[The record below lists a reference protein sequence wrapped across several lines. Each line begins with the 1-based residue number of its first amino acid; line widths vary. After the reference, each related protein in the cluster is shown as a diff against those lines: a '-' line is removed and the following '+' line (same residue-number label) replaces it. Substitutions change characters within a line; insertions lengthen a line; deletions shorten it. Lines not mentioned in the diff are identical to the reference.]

1 MKISWTGRI
10 LLLAIVLA
18 SLTFAGCATTLLYN
32 YADWLITRQ
41 LDGYFDLSR
50 PQKTFVY
57 ARLDSILNH
66 HRHEALPRYEV
77 VLQQAGVRLQRGLTA
92 DDLDW
97 AFAQYD
103 QLKSDLFA
111 RFVPDGTAFV
121 RLVKEP
127 QLSRLRKSLQQRLAR
142 EEELLR
148 DGVQARLASRTERIV
163 ALAKDWLGP
172 LSREQEQEIVRLAM
186 EFPDTLPTWYA
197 HQLQRNE
204 QLIEILEARHD
215 QRTSDRLYEWMV
227 EQEKHA
233 DPHFLEA
240 AGQLRG
246 HISGLM
252 ITLDRLATAKQ
263 RLHALSKLDDLAK
276 TVHALSQA

>member
-1 MKISWTGRI
+1 MKIFCAGRI
-10 LLLAIVLA
+10 LLMAMLLA

-32 YADWLITRQ
+32 HADWLITRQ
-41 LDGYFDLSR
+41 LDGYFDLSQ
-50 PQKTFVY
+50 PQKAFVS

-77 VLQQAGVRLQRGLTA
+77 VLQQAGARIQRGLTA

-111 RFVPDGTAFV
+111 RFVPDGTDFL

-127 QLSRLRKSLQQRLAR
+127 QLSRLRKGLQQRLAR

-148 DGVQARLASRTERIV
+148 DGVQARLAKRTDRIV

-172 LSREQEQEIVRLAM
+172 LSGRQEQEIVRLAM
-186 EFPDTLPTWYA
+186 DFPDILPAWYA

-204 QLIEILEARHD
+204 QLIEIMEARHD
-215 QRTSDRLYEWMV
+215 QRTADRLYEWLV

-233 DPHFLEA
+233 DPQFLEVA
-240 AGQLRG
+240 TQLRERVAELV
-246 HISGLM
+246 IA
-252 ITLDRLATAKQ
+252 LDRLATAEQ
-263 RLHALSKLDDLAK
+263 RGHALSKLDDLAK
-276 TVHALSQA
+276 TIHRLSQA